1 MIWRWKEKT
10 GHQYVAMTM
19 PVHCPASA
27 LLFSVSIQVIYQL
40 IRRKHTIENERKCK
54 KKKDGGNEEHPQA
67 LSNPAIDC
75 RHC

>member
-1 MIWRWKEKT
+1 
-10 GHQYVAMTM
+10 MTM

-54 KKKDGGNEEHPQA
+54 KKKKMAVTKSTPKPSVTQ
-67 LSNPAIDC
+67 P
-75 RHC
+75 